1 MNPGFQ
7 KLSDAYARKLAGK
20 SCAECGAHPGGDP
33 ALWSAQDV
41 VEHLTLTYQSSIA
54 HVEKYSQRG
63 LPTTRKARWRET
75 AARLLVID
83 LGYFPRGTASP
94 EFVCPG
100 RRGLA
105 PMDGDALG
113 KLLRNELARLDAALI
128 QCEELF
134 GKGRIASHFR
144 FGPLTTVQW
153 STFHI
158 VHGRHHLA
166 QIFRA
171 EKKMQVDLQVKGR
184 TSSTS

>member
-1 MNPGFQ
+1 VNPGFQ
-7 KLSDAYARKLAGK
+7 KLSDAYVRKLAGK
-20 SCAECGAHPGGDP
+20 SYVECGAHPRGDP
-33 ALWSAQDV
+33 SLWSMQDV

-54 HVEKYSQRG
+54 HIEKYSKRG
-63 LPTTRKARWRET
+63 LPTTKKARWKET

-83 LGYFPRGTASP
+83 LGYFPRGTSSP

-100 RRGLA
+100 RRGLV

-113 KLLRNELARLDAALI
+113 KLLHRELERLDAALI

-144 FGPLTTVQW
+144 FGPLTTAQW
-153 STFHI
+153 RKFHI
-158 VHGRHHLA
+158 VHGRLHLA

-171 EKKMQVDLQVKGR
+171 EKQMLIQPEVKGR